1 MPASIR
7 LHPVRLHLPHS
18 LAERP
23 RPFACRCDAKQFC
36 AAAETTHCVRTELLT
51 DNLRNRTAYPQC
63 GDVVGALALARA
75 TDGVVQLS
83 RRIDAI
89 AVMVVNVFV
98 ADALRSQD
106 TDPHLRD
113 RSAVR

>member
-1 MPASIR
+1 M
-7 LHPVRLHLPHS
+7 
-18 LAERP
+18 
-23 RPFACRCDAKQFC
+23 
-36 AAAETTHCVRTELLT
+36 
-51 DNLRNRTAYPQC
+51 
-63 GDVVGALALARA
+63 GALALARA

-83 RRIDAI
+83 RRIDAV
-89 AVMVVNVFV
+89 AVVVVNVFV